1 MEDKNKV
8 KAKDISEKYL
18 AAVKKRIEA
27 AQSTGDV
34 ENSFVYSFNGKT
46 WVMALPPSV
55 MTQKRLLHLRDFM
68 LKNPD
73 DADAD
78 ETFIRTIA
86 KYVQVN
92 GGNVNVDILEYGELE
107 VMKLAYLDG
116 LLLPLSLG
124 GGLAVEKYMEA
135 AVANLK

>member
-1 MEDKNKV
+1 MAETTNKKEISDK
-8 KAKDISEKYL
+8 YF
-18 AAVKKRIEA
+18 AAVQKRIQT
-27 AQSTGDV
+27 AQSSGDV
-34 ENSFVYSFNGKT
+34 DNSFAYSFNGKT
-46 WVMALPPSV
+46 WVMTLPPSV

-86 KYVQVN
+86 KYVQAN
-92 GGNVNVDILEYGELE
+92 GSVVNVDVLEYGELE
-107 VMKLAYLDG
+107 VMKLAYLDA

-124 GGLAVEKYMEA
+124 GGMAVEKYMETA
-135 AVANLK
+135 IANLK